1 MNELKGLTALVIEPN
16 PSMRASLHNMLSLC
30 GLDRI
35 EDAASSNQAIRALE
49 AKTYDLILCEYALE
63 GGQDGQQ
70 MLEDLRHHRLIN
82 AGTMFFMV
90 TGEGQFSKVVSAAE
104 LMPNDYILKPFA
116 ADAMLERI
124 WRALDRR
131 NALVPVHQLVDMG
144 DLRAAIEACEA
155 GEAAQPRFAC
165 DFKRLRAEMHIQAGE
180 PELAEPIYAELW
192 ETRHIHWARLGQ
204 AKTLYLRG
212 RYDEAR
218 SMLEDLLGK
227 NNRFLDAY
235 DWLAR
240 THEANGDL
248 AAAQAVLNNAVELSP
263 HAVRRL
269 RRLGEV
275 ALEAGDIDS
284 AERAMKQVV
293 SKTRYSEFRTPE
305 DHAKLAQTLVKKGD
319 PVQAA
324 AVIRDLDKS
333 LAGTRNT
340 DVCSA
345 IASAALHEFTGN
357 AARMNASLDYAVNGV
372 RRASGLSNEMKL
384 ELARTC
390 LEAGKEEQATEVMR
404 DVMRNAATPL
414 AMARAMRMME
424 QNGHAELAQRL
435 ADESRNEVGE
445 MVAAG
450 AALAK
455 QGDFRG
461 AVDLMLEAVA
471 KVPDNAQVAFNAAV
485 AILKCLENEGW
496 DDALGR
502 HALALVAT
510 VRRLDPA
517 NSKLNAL
524 AGLHQDILKKYNIRP
539 AARREAGV
547 RVAV

>member
-1 MNELKGLTALVIEPN
+1 MKELQGLTALVIEPN

-49 AKTYDLILCEYALE
+49 AKTFDLILCEYLLE

-82 AGTMFFMV
+82 ASTMFFMV

-131 NALVPVHQLVDMG
+131 NALLPVHQLVDMG
-144 DLRAAIEACEA
+144 DLRAAIEACET
-155 GEAAQPRFAC
+155 GESAQPRFAC

-192 ETRHIHWARLGQ
+192 DSRQIHWARLGQ

-212 RYDEAR
+212 RHDEAQQ
-218 SMLEDLLGK
+218 MLEELLGK
-227 NNRFLDAY
+227 NSRFLDAY

-240 THEANGDL
+240 THEAKGDP
-248 AAAQAVLNNAVELSP
+248 AAAQAVLASAVELSP

-275 ALEAGDIDS
+275 ALEAGDIDG
-284 AERAMKQVV
+284 AERALKQVV

-305 DHAKLAQTLVKKGD
+305 DHARLAQTLVKKGD

-333 LAGTRNT
+333 LAGARNT
-340 DVCSA
+340 EVCSA

-357 AARMNASLDYAVNGV
+357 TARMNASLDSAVNGV
-372 RRASGLSNEMKL
+372 RTASGLSNDMKM

-390 LEAGKEEQATEVMR
+390 LEVGKDEQATEVMR
-404 DVMRNAATPL
+404 DVMRNAATPG

-424 QNGHAELAQRL
+424 QSGRAELAERL

-455 QGDFRG
+455 RGDFRG
-461 AVDLMLEAVA
+461 AVDLMLEAVG
-471 KVPDNAQVAFNAAV
+471 KLPDNAQVAFNAAV
-485 AILKCLENEGW
+485 AVLKCLENEGW

-502 HALALVAT
+502 RALALVAT

-547 RVAV
+547 RIAI

>member
-1 MNELKGLTALVIEPN
+1 
-16 PSMRASLHNMLSLC
+16 
-30 GLDRI
+30 
-35 EDAASSNQAIRALE
+35 
-49 AKTYDLILCEYALE
+49 
-63 GGQDGQQ
+63 
-70 MLEDLRHHRLIN
+70 
-82 AGTMFFMV
+82 MFFMV

-131 NALVPVHQLVDMG
+131 NALLPVHQLVDMG

-155 GEAAQPRFAC
+155 GEVAQPRFAC

-192 ETRHIHWARLGQ
+192 DSRQIHWARLGQ

-218 SMLEDLLGK
+218 QMLEDLLGK
-227 NNRFLDAY
+227 NSRFLDAY

-240 THEANGDL
+240 THEASGDL
-248 AAAQAVLNNAVELSP
+248 AAAQAVLGNAVELSP

-275 ALEAGDIDS
+275 ALEAGDVDG
-284 AERAMKQVV
+284 AERALKQVV

-333 LAGTRNT
+333 LAGARNT

-357 AARMNASLDYAVNGV
+357 VARMDASLDYALNGV
-372 RRASGLSNEMKL
+372 RNASGLSNEMKM

-390 LEAGKEEQATEVMR
+390 LEVGKEEQATEVMR
-404 DVMRNAATPL
+404 DVMRNAATPG

-424 QNGHAELAQRL
+424 RSGHAELAQRL

-455 QGDFRG
+455 TGDYRG

-471 KVPDNAQVAFNAAV
+471 KLPENAQVAFNAAV
-485 AILKCLENEGW
+485 AVLKCLENEGW

-502 HALALVAT
+502 HALALVAA

-517 NSKLNAL
+517 NAKLNAL

>member
-49 AKTYDLILCEYALE
+49 TKTYDLILCEYALE

-82 AGTMFFMV
+82 ASTMFFMV

-131 NALVPVHQLVDMG
+131 NALLPVHQLVDMG

-155 GEAAQPRFAC
+155 GEAAQPRFAT
-165 DFKRLRAEMHIQAGE
+165 DFRRLRAEMHIQAGE
-180 PELAEPIYAELW
+180 PELAEPLYAGLW
-192 ETRHIHWARLGQ
+192 GSRHIHWARLGQ

-212 RYDEAR
+212 RYEEAR
-218 SMLEDLLGK
+218 AMLEDLLGK
-227 NNRFLDAY
+227 NSRFLDAY

-275 ALEAGDIDS
+275 ALEAGDIEG
-284 AERAMKQVV
+284 AERALKQVV

-340 DVCSA
+340 EVCSA

-357 AARMNASLDYAVNGV
+357 AARMTAALDYACNGV
-372 RRASGLSNEMKL
+372 RSASGLSADMKM

-390 LEAGKEEQATEVMR
+390 LEVGKEEQATEVMR
-404 DVMRNAATPL
+404 DVMRNAATAG
-414 AMARAMRMME
+414 AMARAVRMME
-424 QNGHAELAQRL
+424 RSGHAELAQRL

-455 QGDFRG
+455 RGDFRG

-471 KVPDNAQVAFNAAV
+471 KLPDNAQVAFNAAV
-485 AILKCLENEGW
+485 AVLKCLENEGW

-502 HALALVAT
+502 HALALVAA

-517 NSKLNAL
+517 NGKLNAL

-547 RVAV
+547 RIAI

>member
-1 MNELKGLTALVIEPN
+1 MNELKGLNALIIEPN
-16 PSMRASLHNMLSLC
+16 PGMRASLHNMLSLC

-49 AKTYDLILCEYALE
+49 KKTYDLVLCEYALE

-82 AGTMFFMV
+82 SATMFFMV

-131 NALVPVHQLVDMG
+131 NALLPVHQLIDMG

-155 GEAAQPRFAC
+155 GETAQPRFAA
-165 DFKRLRAEMHIQAGE
+165 DFRRLRAEMHIQAGE
-180 PELAEPIYAELW
+180 PELAEPLYAELW

-212 RYDEAR
+212 RYEEAR
-218 SMLEDLLGK
+218 TMLEELLGQ
-227 NNRFLDAY
+227 NSRFLDAY

-248 AAAQAVLNNAVELSP
+248 AAAQAVLGHAVELSP

-275 ALEAGDIDS
+275 ALEAGDVDT
-284 AERAMKQVV
+284 AERALKQVV
-293 SKTRYSEFRTPE
+293 SKSRYSEFRSPE
-305 DHAKLAQTLVKKGD
+305 DHAKLVQTLVKKGD

-333 LAGTRNT
+333 LAGSPNT
-340 DVCSA
+340 GVCSA
-345 IASAALHEFTGN
+345 ISSAMLHEFTGN
-357 AARMNASLDYAVNGV
+357 VPRMNAALDSAISGC
-372 RRASGLSNEMKL
+372 RQASGLSNELKI

-390 LEAGKEEQATEVMR
+390 LEVGKQEQAAEVMR
-404 DVMRNAATPL
+404 DVMRNAANAG
-414 AMARAMRMME
+414 AMAKAVRMME
-424 QNGHAELAQRL
+424 QSGHAELAARL
-435 ADESRNEVGE
+435 ADESRAEVGE

-455 QGDFRG
+455 RGDFRG
-461 AVDLMLEAVA
+461 AVDLMLEAVD
-471 KVPDNAQVAFNAAV
+471 KLPDNSQVVFNAAV
-485 AILKCLENEGW
+485 AVLKCLENEGW
-496 DDALGR
+496 DDTLGR
-502 HALALVAT
+502 HALALVAS
-510 VRRLDPA
+510 VRRLDPG
-517 NSKLNAL
+517 NNKLNAL

-539 AARREAGV
+539 GTRREPGL

>member
-49 AKTYDLILCEYALE
+49 SKSYDLILCEYALE

-82 AGTMFFMV
+82 AATMFFMV

-131 NALVPVHQLVDMG
+131 NALLPVHQLVDMG

-155 GEAAQPRFAC
+155 GEAAQPRFTT
-165 DFKRLRAEMHIQAGE
+165 DFRRLRAEMHIQAGE
-180 PELAEPIYAELW
+180 PDLAEPIYAALW
-192 ETRHIHWARLGQ
+192 EARHIHWARLGQ

-218 SMLEDLLGK
+218 QMLEDLLGK
-227 NNRFLDAY
+227 NSRFLDAY

-248 AAAQAVLNNAVELSP
+248 AAAQAVLANAVELSP

-275 ALEAGDIDS
+275 ALEAGDIDG
-284 AERAMKQVV
+284 AERALKQVV

-305 DHAKLAQTLVKKGD
+305 DHARLAQTLVKKGD

-357 AARMNASLDYAVNGV
+357 TARMNASLDYAVNGA
-372 RRASGLSNEMKL
+372 RLASGLSNDMKM

-390 LEAGKEEQATEVMR
+390 LDAGKEAAATEVMR
-404 DVMRNAATPL
+404 DVMRNAATPG
-414 AMARAMRMME
+414 AMARAMRVME
-424 QNGHAELAQRL
+424 QGGHAELAQRL

-455 QGDFRG
+455 RGDYRG

-471 KVPDNAQVAFNAAV
+471 KLPDNAQVAFNAAV

-496 DDALGR
+496 DDGLGR

-547 RVAV
+547 RVAI